1 MVLCSFFPVMI
12 SNRVNDDDDGEVEEE
27 KQVGRKEGRNV
38 AKGVYLLHS
47 AVHGDCWTTD
57 IKPLAAIAN

>member
-1 MVLCSFFPVMI
+1 MI

-57 IKPLAAIAN
+57 IKTLAAIAN